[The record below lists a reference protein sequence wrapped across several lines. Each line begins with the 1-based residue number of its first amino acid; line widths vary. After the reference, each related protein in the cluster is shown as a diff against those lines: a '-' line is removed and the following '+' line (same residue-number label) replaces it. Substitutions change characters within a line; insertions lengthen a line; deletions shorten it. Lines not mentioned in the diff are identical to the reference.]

1 MVDDVWLDRWNALIA
16 QHSPSPAIL
25 ELGCGSG
32 RDTRWLVQ
40 QGYTDITATE
50 LSSEALAECVRAIS
64 SVSLVGHDLREPLP
78 FADASFDV
86 VIASLCLHYF
96 AWDKTVEIV
105 RDVRRCLKPGGLM
118 LCRLNST
125 RDVHHGAVGHPEI
138 GHHYYDVD
146 GSPKRFFDADEVAS
160 LFESGWERVS
170 LREVTIDRYEKPK
183 TVWEIVLRKR

>member
-1 MVDDVWLDRWNALIA
+1 MVGDLWLDRLKELIA
-16 QHSPSPAIL
+16 QQSPSPAIL

-32 RDTRWLVQ
+32 RDTRWLAQ

-50 LSSEALAECVRAIS
+50 LSSAALAKCARAVPSAHLVR
-64 SVSLVGHDLREPLP
+64 HDLREPLP
-78 FADASFDV
+78 FADARFDV
-86 VIASLCLHYF
+86 VIGSLCLHYF
-96 AWDKTVEIV
+96 AWDKTQDIV
-105 RDVRRCLKPGGLM
+105 REIRRCMKSGGLM
-118 LCRLNST
+118 LCRLNSI

-146 GSPKRFFDADEVAS
+146 GNPKRFFDEDEVVS

-183 TVWEIVLRKR
+183 TVWEVVLRKH